1 MFPNASYT
9 NSPGRFSQLYQQ
21 EDQSFLDQDHFF
33 DLFTEKD
40 DPERLEAFYLVMEEE
55 ADSASLAP
63 DLDDKIE
70 DNEEFLFYAADDT
83 DPDFDVDDSIAL
95 YLKEISRIPL
105 LSAEEEVHLAKAIER
120 GKKAVVRLSQAHSQ
134 TSGLSRD
141 RLRSEVRRGK
151 EARRKLIEANFR
163 LVVSIAKKYI
173 GHGVSFMDLIQ
184 EGNIGLIRAVEKFD
198 YRKGFKFSTYAVWW
212 IRQSLARAL
221 ADKGRTIRL
230 PVHIAERLH
239 RVQRAER
246 RFVLKYARDPTHEEL
261 AEELGLTVEE
271 VEIVRGELPGTV
283 SLHAP
288 VGDDEAE
295 LGDFLEDRAS
305 PTPFD
310 ETAAVLDRHAID
322 SALENLPGGERRVIQ
337 MRFGLDGQP
346 ARTMHQVARELKLS
360 ADRVRRLEEQA
371 LRKLRQLP
379 EAQALNAA

>member
-1 MFPNASYT
+1 MLSSMY
-9 NSPGRFSQLYQQ
+9 
-21 EDQSFLDQDHFF
+21 DH
-33 DLFTEKD
+33 D
-40 DPERLEAFYLVMEEE
+40 EAL
-55 ADSASLAP
+55 
-63 DLDDKIE
+63 
-70 DNEEFLFYAADDT
+70 T
-83 DPDFDVDDSIAL
+83 L
-95 YLKEISRIPL
+95 YLEEIGRHKL
-105 LSAEEEVHLAKAIER
+105 LTADEEIELAKRIER
-120 GKKAVVRLSQAHSQ
+120 GDLAA
-134 TSGLSRD
+134 
-141 RLRSEVRRGK
+141 K
-151 EARRKLIEANFR
+151 ERMMTANLR
-163 LVVSIAKKYI
+163 LVVSLAKRYQDR
-173 GHGVSFMDLIQ
+173 GLTLFDLIQ
-184 EGNIGLIRAVEKFD
+184 EGNVGLIRAVEKFD

-246 RFVLKYARDPTHEEL
+246 RFVLKHARDPSNEEL
-261 AEELGLTVEE
+261 AEELGLTLDEIE
-271 VEIVRGELPGTV
+271 VVRGELPATV

-310 ETAAVLDRHAID
+310 ETAAVMDRHAID

-337 MRFGLDGQP
+337 MRFGLDGHP
-346 ARTMHQVARELKLS
+346 ERTMHQVARELKLS